1 MKMKITETAAGKLEE
16 KISGNE
22 GYLKLKYDIDG
33 CGCAVNG
40 VAVLWLESVLDQSET
55 EIKTNAIPVFI
66 EKSKEVFFDEEMTLD
81 YSAAAGCFQLK
92 SPSEYLNPRMSFY
105 DKTKA

>member
-1 MKMKITETAAGKLEE
+1 MKMKITQTAADKLKE
-16 KISGNE
+16 KISGKE

-40 VAVLWLESVLDQSET
+40 VAALWLESEQEQNEIEIETNGLPVL
-55 EIKTNAIPVFI
+55 I
-66 EKSKEVFFDEEMTLD
+66 EKAKEVFFDEQMTLD

-92 SPSEYLNPRMSFY
+92 SSSEYLNPRMSFF
-105 DKTKA
+105 DKTNA